1 MRKKIKKKNR
11 KPTNK
16 LMIYKFVSKPEV
28 DEKFAETDQKKQKK
42 QETNQKTEN
51 L

>member
-1 MRKKIKKKNR
+1 
-11 KPTNK
+11 
-16 LMIYKFVSKPEV
+16 MIYKFVSKPEV
-28 DEKFAETDQKKQKK
+28 DEKFAETDQKKTK